1 MSTAE
6 FERLTS
12 LRMPFADL
20 LGIEMLSATRDSV
33 KAKIVVRPE
42 VCTRPA
48 TIHGGAIMAFAD
60 TLGAAGTVV
69 NLPEGHSTTTIESKT
84 NFISGA
90 PVGTTLIGEAT
101 PIHRGR
107 RTQVW
112 QTRITRENDGG
123 LVALVTQTQMVLEPR
138 PAKT

>member
-1 MSTAE
+1 
-6 FERLTS
+6 
-12 LRMPFADL
+12 
-20 LGIEMLSATRDSV
+20 
-33 KAKIVVRPE
+33 
-42 VCTRPA
+42 
-48 TIHGGAIMAFAD
+48 MAFAD
-60 TLGAAGTVV
+60 TLGAAGTVL

-90 PVGTTLIGEAT
+90 PVGTTIIGEAT

-123 LVALVTQTQMVLEPR
+123 VVAIITQTQMVLEPR
-138 PAKT
+138 PARA

>member
-1 MSTAE
+1 MSTPE
-6 FERLTS
+6 LERLKS
-12 LRMPFADL
+12 LRLPFGEL
-20 LGIEMLSATRDSV
+20 LGIELVAATRDV
-33 KAKIVVRPE
+33 VRAKLLVRPE
-42 VCTRPA
+42 VCTRPE

-60 TLGAAGTVV
+60 TLGAAGTVL
-69 NLPEGHSTTTIESKT
+69 NLPDGHSTTTIESKT

-90 PVGTTLIGEAT
+90 PVGATLIGEAT

-112 QTRITRENDGG
+112 QTRITRESDGG
-123 LVALVTQTQMVLEPR
+123 LVALITQTQMVLEPR